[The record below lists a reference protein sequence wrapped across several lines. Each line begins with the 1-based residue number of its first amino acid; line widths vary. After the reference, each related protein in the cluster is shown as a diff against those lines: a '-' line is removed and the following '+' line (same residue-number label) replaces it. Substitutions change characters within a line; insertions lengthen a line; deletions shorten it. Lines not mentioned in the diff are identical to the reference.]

1 MSTTIKTPYT
11 MSLNR
16 SILRLMLPSV
26 VSNITVPL
34 LGLVDLGI
42 VGHLGNDAQIGA
54 IGIGT
59 AGFNMLYWVFAF
71 LRMGTTGLTG
81 QAHGACDKSE
91 CATSLLRAL
100 LTGLLFAAV
109 ICLLQYPVL
118 RIIEFIMRPSEAVLP
133 YYEQYFRICIW
144 GAPAILCNYALS
156 GWFIGMQNTRIPM
169 MVAIVQ
175 NVINIV
181 MSLIFVLALGWGL
194 KGVALGTL
202 TGLYSGLILAGYCA
216 MRLWHRERLPEP
228 EVPTLFDTNRI
239 SQFATMNTDI
249 FLRTLCLVS
258 VMTFFTSAGSRQN
271 DNILAANTILMQFF
285 LIFSFFIDGL
295 GNAAEA
301 LSGEYHGAGNSLM
314 LRRSVRY
321 LFLWA
326 IFLASSF
333 TLLFIVGGE
342 PLLRILTNQEE
353 VILTAYH
360 YIPWVWMTP
369 LVSVLAFVWDGIFIG
384 LCWSRGML
392 FSMFIAACIFFL
404 TYFCCFDTMQNTA
417 LWLAFVCYL
426 GTRGVLQTI
435 LWFSP
440 RFKK

>member
-1 MSTTIKTPYT
+1 

-34 LGLVDLGI
+34 LGMVDLGI

-59 AGFNMLYWVFAF
+59 AGFNMLYWIFAF

-81 QAHGACDKSE
+81 QAHGARNKSE

-100 LTGLLFAAV
+100 FAGLLIAAI
-109 ICLLQYPVL
+109 ICLLQLPVL
-118 RIIEFIMRPSEAVLP
+118 RCIEFIMRPSQAVLP
-133 YYEQYFRICIW
+133 YYEQYFSICIW
-144 GAPAILCNYALS
+144 GAPAILCNYALT

-175 NVINIV
+175 NIINIAS
-181 MSLIFVLALGWGL
+181 SLVFVLTLGWGL
-194 KGVALGTL
+194 EGVALGTL
-202 TGLYSGLILAGYCA
+202 TGLYSGLVLAGYCA
-216 MRLWHRERLPEP
+216 LKLWQRKKLPNP
-228 EVPTLFDTNRI
+228 QISVLFDANKI
-239 SQFATMNTDI
+239 SKFATMNADI

-285 LIFSFFIDGL
+285 LLFSFFIDGL
-295 GNAAEA
+295 CNAAEA
-301 LSGEYHGAGNSLM
+301 LSGEYHGASDSIM

-321 LFLWA
+321 LFQWA
-326 IFLASSF
+326 IILASIF

-342 PLLRILTNQEE
+342 PLLRVLTNQEE
-353 VILTAYH
+353 VIITAYH
-360 YIPWVWMTP
+360 YIPWIWMVP

-392 FSMFIAACIFFL
+392 FSMFIAACTFFVI
-404 TYFCCFDTMQNTA
+404 YFCSFDTMQNTA
-417 LWLAFVCYL
+417 LWLAFVCYM
-426 GTRGVLQTI
+426 GTRGAIQTI

-440 RFKK
+440 RFNR